1 MSCGQLSDGIAGRID
16 ESVYAGS
23 GDLVVAASYLQ
34 IKWRNC
40 IVCSRDVGVE
50 VRLSH
55 VFGKDFS
62 PFWYISVRGYV
73 TALFGHV
80 LTMSRE
86 DRCEDGFGIFECKR
100 IPGNESL

>member
-1 MSCGQLSDGIAGRID
+1 MSCSQLSDGIAGRID
-16 ESVYAGS
+16 ESKYAGP
-23 GDLVVAASYLQ
+23 GDLVVATSDLQ

-40 IVCSRDVGVE
+40 VVCSRDVGGE
-50 VRLSH
+50 VRLSY

-62 PFWYISVRGYV
+62 PFWDMSVRGYLI
-73 TALFGHV
+73 AISGHV

-86 DRCEDGFGIFECKR
+86 DRCEDGFGIFERER